1 MNIQK
6 RKITWTCAGLLLALT
21 AGGPVVADDTELLLV
36 TPATSQNNKPNMM
49 FILDTSGSMS
59 TVETTIEPY
68 DSSVLSGK

>member
-6 RKITWTCAGLLLALT
+6 RNIIWTCAGLFLALT

-36 TPATSQNNKPNMM
+36 TPATSQNNKPNML

-59 TVETTIEPY
+59 TKE
-68 DSSVLSGK
+68 K